1 MTYPIAVMDGTCALC
16 CFGAKMIHRLDR
28 SGDIKICPIQSDR
41 GRALLV
47 DNGLDPDDPATWL
60 FIEDGKVW
68 TDFEAMIRVGERSG
82 GFGRLLSVL
91 WIVPKGLRGWLYE
104 RIARNRYAMFGRSE
118 MCEIPDPGLRARLI
132 E

>member
-16 CFGAKMIHRLDR
+16 CFGARMIHRLDR

-41 GRALLV
+41 GRALLME
-47 DNGLDPDDPATWL
+47 NGLDPDDPATWL
-60 FIEDGKVW
+60 FIENGNVW
-68 TDFEAMIRVGERSG
+68 TDLEAMIRVGERSG
-82 GFGRLLSVL
+82 GFGRILSLLWVA
-91 WIVPKGLRGWLYE
+91 PKPLRGWLYE